1 MTICQNREPMVDIM
15 TTWIL
20 NIPMIPPSAN
30 VYIRQYW
37 ATRAKLRDEWHLAV
51 WALAN
56 EIHLPPMDKC
66 TVNCTIY
73 FRDQRRRDE
82 PNFRL
87 TLDKLVLDGLVRC
100 GIIPDDDPSH
110 VTSFV
115 VTLDH
120 DKENPRTE
128 VAVTTCNRSLN
139 T

>member
-1 MTICQNREPMVDIM
+1 MHSTLIPVDIM
-15 TTWIL
+15 TTWTLI
-20 NIPMIPPSAN
+20 IPMTPPSAN
-30 VYIRQYW
+30 LYIRHHW

-51 WALAN
+51 WALCN
-56 EIHLPPMDKC
+56 EARVTPLDICTINC
-66 TVNCTIY
+66 TVY
-73 FRDQRRRDE
+73 FKDQRRRDE

-115 VTLDH
+115 VTLDT
-120 DKENPRTE
+120 DKGNPRTE
-128 VAVTTCNRSLN
+128 ISITTCNRSSS